1 MSNLLPSFGQYRHV
15 IDRQTNSPP
24 EDSRSM
30 VERQLAFSILQ
41 LVALS
46 LPAFAILLQMV
57 VESNF
62 PYTGHAVLLT
72 TASMGLF
79 LIAGAVVLGERFFAT
94 TSPVT
99 QMALG
104 TLVLGI
110 LGLLLGSG
118 LIGLQTH
125 RAQQR
130 HANGNE

>member
-1 MSNLLPSFGQYRHV
+1 
-15 IDRQTNSPP
+15 
-24 EDSRSM
+24 M

-62 PYTGHAVLLT
+62 PYTGYVVQIMT
-72 TASMGLF
+72 ISMGLF
-79 LIAGAVVLGERFFAT
+79 LFAGAVILGERFLAT
-94 TSPVT
+94 TSTVT
-99 QMALG
+99 QIALG

-110 LGLLLGSG
+110 LGLLLGAG
-118 LIGLQTH
+118 LIGLQTQ

>member
-1 MSNLLPSFGQYRHV
+1 
-15 IDRQTNSPP
+15 
-24 EDSRSM
+24 M

-62 PYTGHAVLLT
+62 PYTGHAVLVT
-72 TASMGLF
+72 TASMNLF

-94 TSPVT
+94 SSPVT
-99 QMALG
+99 KIALG
-104 TLVLGI
+104 TLVIGI
-110 LGLLLGSG
+110 SGLLLGGG
-118 LIGLQTH
+118 LTGIQTH

-130 HANGNE
+130 HADDNE